1 MTERRRFPG
10 YSTLAKRDT
19 VSWNDATRR
28 VIDKRLQHPPPRRFF
43 SEDEWAILTAVCNR
57 IIPQSGADRVPIAN
71 FIDQKMAEDDTDGMQ
86 RAGEPDMQHMWRS
99 GLAAIDAEAKLRFGQ
114 SFVELSGGRQD
125 DVLRMV
131 QHGDVRAAAWAA
143 VRPESFFKSR
153 VLYDVVTYYYG
164 NPRGWDEIG
173 FGGPASPRG
182 YVRMGFNRYDPWDA
196 VEDRSGSADA

>member
-28 VIDKRLQHPPPRRFF
+28 VIDKRLHHPPRRRFF
-43 SEDEWAILTAVCNR
+43 SEDEWAILTAVCDR

-71 FIDQKMAEDDTDGMQ
+71 FIDQKMVDNDTDGMQ
-86 RAGEPDMQHMWRS
+86 RAGEPDMQHMWRG

-114 SFVELSGGRQD
+114 SFIELSGGRQD

-131 QHGDVRAAAWAA
+131 QNGEVQCRGLGGAAGAVVLPEPRAA
-143 VRPESFFKSR
+143 
-153 VLYDVVTYYYG
+153 
-164 NPRGWDEIG
+164 
-173 FGGPASPRG
+173 
-182 YVRMGFNRYDPWDA
+182 
-196 VEDRSGSADA
+196 